1 MDTDMSTKND
11 TIRLAGHCAAGCK
24 MAIDSLD
31 QISRY
36 VTDDNLGNVIS
47 SSKNRHKDLEQE
59 ASGLL
64 NKYGR
69 NEQDPQKMAS
79 AFSWLS
85 TEMKMMFKDDNN
97 QIAKIMMN
105 GCNMGIQS
113 ISEDINKY
121 SNASSESVS
130 LAKKLVKAEENFMRD
145 LERFL

>member
-11 TIRLAGHCAAGCK
+11 TIRLAGHCDAGCK
-24 MAIDSLD
+24 MAIDSMD
-31 QISRY
+31 QISR
-36 VTDDNLGNVIS
+36 NVIS

-64 NKYGR
+64 NKYGK

>member
-11 TIRLAGHCAAGCK
+11 TIRLAGHCDAGCK
-24 MAIDSLD
+24 MAIDSMD

-36 VTDDNLGNVIS
+36 VTDDNLRNVIS

-64 NKYGR
+64 NKYGK

-113 ISEDINKY
+113 IGKFLNEY
-121 SNASSESVS
+121 EEASSESRS
-130 LAKKLVKAEENFMRD
+130 LAKKLLHMDEQLMKE
-145 LERFL
+145 LKPFL

>member
-1 MDTDMSTKND
+1 
-11 TIRLAGHCAAGCK
+11 
-24 MAIDSLD
+24 
-31 QISRY
+31 
-36 VTDDNLGNVIS
+36 
-47 SSKNRHKDLEQE
+47 
-59 ASGLL
+59 
-64 NKYGR
+64 
-69 NEQDPQKMAS
+69 MAS

-130 LAKKLVKAEENFMRD
+130 LAKSL
-145 LERFL
+145 

>member
-1 MDTDMSTKND
+1 
-11 TIRLAGHCAAGCK
+11 
-24 MAIDSLD
+24 
-31 QISRY
+31 
-36 VTDDNLGNVIS
+36 
-47 SSKNRHKDLEQE
+47 
-59 ASGLL
+59 
-64 NKYGR
+64 
-69 NEQDPQKMAS
+69 MAS

-85 TEMKMMFKDDNN
+85 TEMKMMFKDDNTK
-97 QIAKIMMN
+97 IAKIMMN